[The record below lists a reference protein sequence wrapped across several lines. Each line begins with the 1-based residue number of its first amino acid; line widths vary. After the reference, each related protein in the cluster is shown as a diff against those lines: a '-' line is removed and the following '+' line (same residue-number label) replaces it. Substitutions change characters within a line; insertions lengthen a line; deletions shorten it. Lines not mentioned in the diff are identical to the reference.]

1 MNIKI
6 DNYDLSKFKEGLDE
20 LEIELSEKQMEQF
33 LMYYELLVEKNK
45 VMNLTAITEFDD
57 VVVKHFLDSLS
68 LVMAVEPEDLETMID
83 VGTGAG
89 FPGIP
94 LKIAFPHLKITLMDS
109 LRKRVDFLNEVI
121 LKLGLKNIKAVH
133 GRAEDLAKEPKY
145 REKYDLCVSRAVA
158 ALPILAEYCIPFVGV
173 GGLFISYKAKEADE
187 ECKSAERAVET
198 LGGVMADVILFSLP
212 NSDLDRTLVVI
223 EKEMNTPKTYPRKA
237 GLPEKKPL
245 K

>member
-1 MNIKI
+1 MKI
-6 DNYDLSKFKEGLDE
+6 NLENYDLSKFREGLDE
-20 LEIELSEKQMEQF
+20 LEIELSDKQMEQF

-94 LKIAFPHLKITLMDS
+94 LKIAFPHLTITLMDS

-121 LKLGLKNIKAVH
+121 LKLGLKGIKAVH
-133 GRAEDLAKEPKY
+133 GRAEDMAKEPKY

-158 ALPILAEYCIPFVGV
+158 ALPILSEYCIPFVGV
-173 GGLFISYKAKEADE
+173 GGLFISYKAKEADD
-187 ECKSAERAVET
+187 ECKSAERAVEM

-212 NSDLDRTLVVI
+212 NSHLDRTLVVI
-223 EKEMNTPKTYPRKA
+223 EKEMNTPKIYPRKA

>member
-1 MNIKI
+1 MKI
-6 DNYDLSKFKEGLDE
+6 DVEKYYLSKFKEGLKE
-20 LEIELSEKQMEQF
+20 LEIEISNKQMEQF

-45 VMNLTAITEFDD
+45 VMNLTAITEFDE
-57 VVVKHFLDSLS
+57 VIVKHFIDSLS
-68 LVMAVEPEDLETMID
+68 LVMAVDPEDLETIID

-145 REKYDLCVSRAVA
+145 REKYDVCVSRAVA
-158 ALPILAEYCIPFVGV
+158 ALPILSEYCIPFVGV
-173 GGLFISYKAKEADE
+173 GGLFISYKAKDADE

-212 NSDLDRTLVVI
+212 NSDLVRTLVVI
-223 EKEMNTPKTYPRKA
+223 EKERNTPKMYPRKA